1 MPAGA
6 AAVGVAAGAVEKGA
20 AAAASATPVPGAPD
34 TTGFTGAAVVGAT
47 GAGADETPGV
57 GTVWARSTGGP
68 ARRPR
73 ARKTPKDKETF
84 LAHAHA
90 VRAWRMRIGSMRM
103 VHAHGS

>member
-6 AAVGVAAGAVEKGA
+6 AAVGVAAGAVEEGA

-57 GTVWARSTGGP
+57 GTVWARSTGARPEDPGP
-68 ARRPR
+68 ERPPKTRRRFWPM
-73 ARKTPKDKETF
+73 
-84 LAHAHA
+84 
-90 VRAWRMRIGSMRM
+90 RMRY
-103 VHAHGS
+103 AHGVCA